1 MRWKAKCGSLHWF
14 RRGGGEEEA
23 AAAAAAAAAAEEE
36 EELSLC
42 VLNNSCLYL
51 LIRGENYS

>member
-14 RRGGGEEEA
+14 RRGGGEEE
-23 AAAAAAAAAAEEE
+23 AAAAAAEEE